1 MYVKWY
7 QYVNL
12 SKEHNGNK
20 QFIMSL
26 NIQDVYFKNQRIVE
40 YVKYQYILKYTK
52 NYRTFEEN

>member
-1 MYVKWY
+1 MYVYWY
-7 QYVNL
+7 QYVDL

-26 NIQDVYFKNQRIVE
+26 NIQNVYFKNQWIVE
-40 YVKYQYILKYTK
+40 YVKDQYILKNPK